1 MPDPIQIPT
10 PDLLVVLQALIVF
23 GWAMVLL
30 VIDLF
35 VPRGSKRVTGLL
47 ALVGVA
53 AAAVVPV
60 VSEQLGVPLWNANL
74 ATFSATAGSTT
85 SNMIVLDNYALVLNW
100 IFLLS
105 AAITIVISL
114 DYLPRQGIERGEF
127 YSMLLF
133 ATGGMMLLAQ
143 GTDLIVLFLALELL
157 SITLYVLVG
166 FAYPRL
172 SSEEGAMK
180 YLLIGAFAAGF
191 LVFGIALIY
200 GATGTSNLAD
210 ISKILGQQG
219 LSAEDLT
226 LVLAGAAFVI
236 VGFGYKIS
244 MAPFHMWT
252 PDVYEGAPTPVAAFM
267 SVGTK
272 SAGFAALARFLLQ
285 GVGIQY
291 AVWVPAVA
299 LLAALTMIVGNVSA
313 VTQSNVKRMLAYS
326 SIGHAGYILMGVL
339 AAGVPTGAT
348 NRGIES
354 FLFYLLAYSLTNLGA
369 FAVLIALEQRG
380 EAAWDL
386 GDFAGLWG
394 RRPLLAVAM
403 ALCMFSLAGVPPSAG
418 FLGKFYVFTAAWAAG
433 GSLQWLAVVAVITSA
448 IAAFFYLRIV
458 VQMFMRDPVREVR
471 RTYERALAI
480 GIGVAALG
488 ILLVGIIPAPLIDLV
503 QQSGLALGR

>member
-1 MPDPIQIPT
+1 MSDPIAFPT
-10 PDLLVVLQALIVF
+10 IDFTVIIQLLIVF
-23 GWAMVLL
+23 GWSIALL
-30 VIDLF
+30 AIDLF
-35 VPRGSKRVTGLL
+35 IPRDRKRLTGYL
-47 ALVGVA
+47 ALLGIVVA
-53 AAAVVPV
+53 AIAGIPFWDTN
-60 VSEQLGVPLWNANL
+60 GV
-74 ATFSATAGSTT
+74 TF
-85 SNMIVLDNYALVLNW
+85 SNMIVQDNYALVLNW

-105 AAITIVISL
+105 AAITVMISL
-114 DYLPRQGIERGEF
+114 DYLPRQGIERGE
-127 YSMLLF
+127 YYVLLLM

-143 GTDLIVLFLALELL
+143 GTDLIVLFLGLELL

-172 SSEEGAMK
+172 SSEEAAMK

-200 GATGTSNLAD
+200 GATGTSNLFD
-210 ISKILGQQG
+210 ISKALTKG
-219 LSAEDLT
+219 LATEDLA
-226 LVLAGAAFVI
+226 LLLAGCALVI

-252 PDVYEGAPTPVAAFM
+252 PDVYEGAPTPVTAFM
-267 SVGTK
+267 SVGAK

-285 GVGIQY
+285 GVGAEYVI
-291 AVWVPAVA
+291 WVPELAV
-299 LLAALTMIVGNVSA
+299 LAALTMIVGNISA
-313 VTQSNVKRMLAYS
+313 VTQTNVKRMLAYS

-339 AAGVPTGAT
+339 AAGVPNTGT
-348 NRGIES
+348 RGVES

-386 GDFAGLWG
+386 GDFAGLYG
-394 RRPLLAVAM
+394 RRPQLAIAM
-403 ALCMFSLAGVPPSAG
+403 ALCMFSLAGVPPTAG
-418 FLGKFYVFTAAWAAG
+418 FWGKFYVFTAAWAAG
-433 GSLQWLAVVAVITSA
+433 LQWLAVIGVLTSA

-471 RTYERALAI
+471 QTYDRALGI

-488 ILLVGIIPAPLIDLV
+488 IVLIGLMPTPLIVLV
-503 QQSGLALGR
+503 QQTGLALGR

>member
-1 MPDPIQIPT
+1 MADPIAFPAINFT
-10 PDLLVVLQALIVF
+10 VIIQALIVF
-23 GWAMVLL
+23 GWAIALL

-35 VPRGSKRVTGLL
+35 IPRDRKRLTGYL
-47 ALVGVA
+47 ALLGIVVA
-53 AAAVVPV
+53 AIA
-60 VSEQLGVPLWNANL
+60 GVPFWNTNGV
-74 ATFSATAGSTT
+74 TFT
-85 SNMIVLDNYALVLNW
+85 NMIAQDNFALVLNW

-105 AAITIVISL
+105 AAITVVISL
-114 DYLPRQGIERGEF
+114 DYLAYQGIERGE
-127 YSMLLF
+127 YYVLLLM

-143 GTDLIVLFLALELL
+143 GTDLIVLFLGLELL

-172 SSEEGAMK
+172 SSEEAAMK

-200 GATGTSNLAD
+200 GATGTSNLFE
-210 ISKILGQQG
+210 ISKALSNG
-219 LSAEDLT
+219 LAAEDRSL
-226 LVLAGAAFVI
+226 LLAGCALVI

-244 MAPFHMWT
+244 MVPFHMWT
-252 PDVYEGAPTPVAAFM
+252 PDVYEGAPTPVTAFM

-285 GVGIQY
+285 GVGPEYVI
-291 AVWVPAVA
+291 WVPAVA
-299 LLAALTMIVGNVSA
+299 VLAALTMIVGNISA
-313 VTQSNVKRMLAYS
+313 VTQTNVKRMLAYS

-339 AAGVPTGAT
+339 AGGVPNTGT
-348 NRGIES
+348 RGIES

-386 GDFAGLWG
+386 GDFAGLYS
-394 RRPLLAVAM
+394 RRPLLAIAM
-403 ALCMFSLAGVPPSAG
+403 ALCMFSLAGVPPTAG
-418 FLGKFYVFTAAWAAG
+418 FWGKFYVFTAAWAAG
-433 GSLQWLAVVAVITSA
+433 LQWLAVIGVITSA

-471 RTYERALAI
+471 QTYDRALAI
-480 GIGVAALG
+480 GIGVSALG
-488 ILLVGIIPAPLIDLV
+488 IILIGIIPTPLIELV
-503 QQSGLALGR
+503 RQTGLALGR

>member
-1 MPDPIQIPT
+1 MSDPIAFPT
-10 PDLLVVLQALIVF
+10 IDFTVIIQLLIVF
-23 GWAMVLL
+23 GWSIALL
-30 VIDLF
+30 AIDLF
-35 VPRGSKRVTGLL
+35 IPRDRKRLTGYL
-47 ALVGVA
+47 ALLGIVVA
-53 AAAVVPV
+53 AIAGIPFWDTN
-60 VSEQLGVPLWNANL
+60 GV
-74 ATFSATAGSTT
+74 TF
-85 SNMIVLDNYALVLNW
+85 SNMIVQDNYALVLNW

-105 AAITIVISL
+105 AAITVMISL
-114 DYLPRQGIERGEF
+114 DYLPRQGIERGE
-127 YSMLLF
+127 YYVLLLM

-143 GTDLIVLFLALELL
+143 GTDLIVLFLGLELL

-172 SSEEGAMK
+172 SSEEAAMK

-200 GATGTSNLAD
+200 GATGTSNLFD
-210 ISKILGQQG
+210 ISKALTKG
-219 LSAEDLT
+219 LATEDLA
-226 LVLAGAAFVI
+226 LLLAGCALVI

-252 PDVYEGAPTPVAAFM
+252 PDVYEGAPTPVTAFM
-267 SVGTK
+267 SVGAK

-285 GVGIQY
+285 GVGAEY
-291 AVWVPAVA
+291 AIWVPALAV
-299 LLAALTMIVGNVSA
+299 LAALTMIVGNISA
-313 VTQSNVKRMLAYS
+313 VTQTNVKRMLAYS

-339 AAGVPTGAT
+339 AAGVPNTGT
-348 NRGIES
+348 RGVES

-386 GDFAGLWG
+386 GDFAGLYG
-394 RRPLLAVAM
+394 RRPQLAIAM
-403 ALCMFSLAGVPPSAG
+403 ALCMFSLAGVPPTAG
-418 FLGKFYVFTAAWAAG
+418 FWGKFYVFTGAWAAG
-433 GSLQWLAVVAVITSA
+433 LQWLAVIGVLTSA

-471 RTYERALAI
+471 QTYDRALGI

-488 ILLVGIIPAPLIDLV
+488 IVLIGLMPTPLIVLV
-503 QQSGLALGR
+503 QQTGLALGR